1 MRVALKLIPSS
12 PPEPYQTLKL
22 TAESHLLG
30 SVLLW
35 EFYQLFD
42 STCVRF
48 YLLYS
53 SMKMDAIFLSFY
65 FMPRIETEFW
75 GGVKTAR
82 DFPGTASGKE
92 LACQFRR
99 CKILGFSPWVK
110 EIPWRRAWQPTPV
123 FLPGESHGRRGLVG
137 YSLWGRK
144 ESQTWLKRLSMHA
157 KSVRNIWT

>member
-53 SMKMDAIFLSFY
+53 SMKKDAIFLSFY
-65 FMPRIETEFW
+65 FMPRDWDWVLRW
-75 GGVKTAR
+75 GKDCKGLPR
-82 DFPGTASGKE
+82 YCCGKE
-92 LACQFRR
+92 LACQSRR
-99 CKILGFSPWVK
+99 CKTLGFSPWVK

-123 FLPGESHGRRGLVG
+123 LLPGESHGRRGLVG
-137 YSLWGRK
+137 YNLWGRK